1 MKVEC
6 SAEECRSA
14 VERRRRAE
22 NASSCAASVR
32 GRWAVVTGIG
42 ASGRSVWCEQGW

>member
-1 MKVEC
+1 MRSVMKVEC

-22 NASSCAASVR
+22 KVSSCAASVR
-32 GRWAVVTGIG
+32 ERWAVVTDIG
-42 ASGRSVWCEQGW
+42 ASGHSVG